1 MILFCDVPVPVPTVS
16 WIPLPVLVRIYNAS
30 NFNIDSSI
38 YVYWTFCFWLF
49 CCKKLNYLSL
59 CAVLRI
65 RIRCLFD
72 PWIRDPG
79 GIKSGSGSGMNYPD
93 HISVLR
99 NHFIGFKYLKFWCR
113 SGMENFC
120 IWSRME
126 KFGSGIL
133 DKQHDPQHWLFVY
146 TEPVIYQSIW
156 IQIWNWIHAFLIHTE
171 NLNNKFTTDKTK
183 HFSFLFF

>member
-1 MILFCDVPVPVPTVS
+1 MRKREHFCKWYYSVMYRYRYLPYLEYHYLYLFVFT
-16 WIPLPVLVRIYNAS
+16 IAS

-49 CCKKLNYLSL
+49 CCWKLNYLSL

-99 NHFIGFKYLKFWCR
+99 NHFIGFKYFKFWCR

-120 IWSRME
+120 ICDPGWK

-156 IQIWNWIHAFLIHTE
+156 IQIWNWIHAFLIHIE
-171 NLNNKFTTDKTK
+171 KFK
-183 HFSFLFF
+183 